1 MMCPSEQKCEHN
13 GELPRESHTRYCPK
27 CFLYVFPDGHT
38 EDPLEIVR
46 ANIPSP
52 PLPPILGG
60 RGSRTWMELKVS
72 GNPMYKTG
80 SVEPIDLYKVSG
92 MFTHFALC
100 NIIKYAYRYTKTRQR
115 DRVSNL
121 NKIIHYA
128 QLLIAQE
135 EERDNHKA

>member
-1 MMCPSEQKCEHN
+1 MRVGLDSTSRIEEVWMMCPSE
-13 GELPRESHTRYCPK
+13 
-27 CFLYVFPDGHT
+27 
-38 EDPLEIVR
+38 
-46 ANIPSP
+46 IPSP
-52 PLPPILGG
+52 PLPPAINSG
-60 RGSRTWMELKVS
+60 RTWMELKIS

-80 SVEPIDLYKVSG
+80 SVEPIDLYKASG

-100 NIIKYAYRYTKTRQR
+100 SIIKYAYRYTKTRQR